1 MARRNRA
8 VPATPEGASENLPV
22 DVLPASNGEF
32 VPPAPTARQKLIMA
46 RAEAETERH
55 RRRLGMNRREFV
67 RSAAAMAIGFWAIDG
82 VGKGRWGRYA
92 SAHNTDTTDACD
104 LEWATA
110 SGDYSLAN
118 KPGEFV
124 FDVQSHHVDPE
135 GMWRVNNPAFHA
147 AFALLWS
154 QSGPQG
160 TRPRIREDGTI
171 RGFGGGELD
180 PIKNLSRFHY
190 MKELFLDSSTN
201 MTVLSAVPTA
211 PDENNPLPIAEA
223 AATVR
228 AVNDLAGQRRSVLHG
243 FVMPNRGSAGNG
255 TDGYGLNPVFLQEE
269 LDQMTQRV
277 VDHRGLLAG
286 WKIYPAWGDVPYA
299 SGWFLDSPVGEAFLD
314 HVEHLANTAEGR
326 AAGLRSVV
334 AIHKGFALPGFDQR
348 AAAPRDV
355 GPAALAHPGVDLLIY
370 HSGHDLFAG
379 SQEDYDDEREIPDDE
394 RSVDAFIRSLRRAGV
409 HAHASSTAD
418 PSAPPTGH
426 LGHNAPNVYAELGS
440 VWRDY
445 MSNADAAT
453 HLLGK
458 LIRNVGPKRVIW
470 GTDSLWYGSPQ
481 REIAALRA
489 LQFTDE
495 ACAHYGLPYGLDGDV
510 ENPQDP
516 APSPDRTIRN
526 GILGRNAA
534 RAYGINVDEHYAAL
548 SCDQVNAFR
557 ESFIADPLTERERS
571 PLASNTIL
579 GPRTASEL
587 AAERSGPWAP

>member
-1 MARRNRA
+1 MAHANRSEHR
-8 VPATPEGASENLPV
+8 TPDGASEALPV
-22 DVLPASNGEF
+22 DVFPASNGEF
-32 VPPAPTARQKLIMA
+32 VPPPPTARQRTIMA
-46 RAEAETERH
+46 RAEAETERY
-55 RRRLGMNRREFV
+55 RRRFGMNRREFV
-67 RSAAAMAIGFWAIDG
+67 RSAAAMAIGFWAIDS
-82 VGKGRWGRYA
+82 VGRGRWGSYA
-92 SAHNTDTTDACD
+92 SAHNTSTTDACD
-104 LEWATA
+104 LEWGMAD
-110 SGDYSLAN
+110 GDFSLAN
-118 KPGEFV
+118 KPGEFI

-135 GMWRVNNPAFHA
+135 GMWRVTNPAFHA
-147 AFALLWS
+147 AFATLWS

-160 TRPRIREDGTI
+160 TRPQIRADGTV

-211 PDENNPLPIAEA
+211 PDDKNPLPIAEA

-228 AVNDLAGQRRSVLHG
+228 SINDLAGNRRSVLHG
-243 FVMPNRGSAGNG
+243 FVMPNRGSAENG
-255 TDGYGLNPVFLQEE
+255 TDGYGLMPLNLQEE
-269 LDQMTQRV
+269 LDLMTQRV
-277 VDHRGLLAG
+277 TDFRGLLAG

-299 SGWFLDSPVGEAFLD
+299 SGWFLDAPVGDAFLN
-314 HVEHLANTAEGR
+314 HVEHLANTPEGQ

-355 GPAALAHPGVDLLIY
+355 GPAALSHPGVDLLIY

-379 SQEDYDDEREIPDDE
+379 GQSDYDDEREIPDDE

-409 HAHASSTAD
+409 HAHGSTMPD
-418 PSAPPTGH
+418 PGAPPTGH
-426 LGHNAPNVYAELGS
+426 LGDNAPNVYAELGS

-445 MSNADAAT
+445 IGDPDSAT

-458 LIRNVGPKRVIW
+458 LIRNVGPRRVIW

-481 REIAALRA
+481 REIAALRR
-489 LQFTDE
+489 LRFTDD
-495 ACAHYGLPYGLDGDV
+495 AKSHYGLPHGLEGDIDD
-510 ENPQDP
+510 PQQL
-516 APSPDRTIRN
+516 ATTPDRSIRN

-534 RAYGINVDEHYAAL
+534 RAYGIDVESDYERL

-557 ESFIADPLTERERS
+557 ESFVTDPLTERERS
-571 PLASNTIL
+571 PYASNTIL
-579 GPRTASEL
+579 GPRNAAEL
-587 AAERSGPWAP
+587 AAERNGPWAP